1 MIVSSDLCSS
11 WCKQYNQADGEL
23 ASSSQ
28 DDTND
33 AGHKT
38 TLGSQ
43 QQIAVVSAAV
53 GEPNSEAATA
63 TAAWFTAVM

>member
-1 MIVSSDLCSS
+1 MYPVISVLPDVNSTI
-11 WCKQYNQADGEL
+11 KQMVN
-23 ASSSQ
+23 SHHQ

-43 QQIAVVSAAV
+43 QQIAVVGAAV

>member
-1 MIVSSDLCSS
+1 MCVSSDLCSS
-11 WCKQYNQADGEL
+11 WCKQYNQTDGEL

-33 AGHKT
+33 AGLM